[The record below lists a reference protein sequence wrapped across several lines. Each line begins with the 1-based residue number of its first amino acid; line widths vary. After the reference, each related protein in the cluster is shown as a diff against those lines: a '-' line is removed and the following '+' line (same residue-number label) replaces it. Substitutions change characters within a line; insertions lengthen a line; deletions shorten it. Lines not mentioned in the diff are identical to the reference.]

1 MMLVP
6 EPVQNYGGFRNKLW
20 MSGKPV
26 SELCYDG
33 GGAGF
38 TRSSSPEEEPSTFHP
53 NLGGAGFSCSVNLI
67 DFPEFKD
74 L

>member
-1 MMLVP
+1 MM
-6 EPVQNYGGFRNKLW
+6 
-20 MSGKPV
+20 
-26 SELCYDG
+26 G